1 MNQILNNQLDDL
13 EILDRVLAGEIALY
27 EIIIRRHNPL
37 LYKIGRSYRLAHE
50 DVQDIM
56 QETFITAYEKLS
68 QFRKKSQLS
77 TWLTRIMINKCLY
90 KMKKEIKNIP
100 INISS
105 ENINLEKYLP
115 NDTQEKFHTELKKLI
130 EMSIEKLPESY
141 RLVFL
146 LRETENFS
154 VAETAEALDITPMN
168 VKVRLNRAKAMMRDH
183 LEKWYTK
190 TDIYEFNLKYC
201 SAVVEN
207 VLQKLNSPL

>member
-1 MNQILNNQLDDL
+1 MDQILNTQLDDF
-13 EILDRVLAGEIALY
+13 EILDRMLAGEIALY
-27 EIIIRRHNPL
+27 EIIIRRYNPL
-37 LYKIGRSYRLAHE
+37 LYKIGRSYSLMHE

-56 QETFITAYEKLS
+56 QETYIAAYEKLS
-68 QFRKKSQLS
+68 QFQKRSQLS
-77 TWLTRIMINKCLY
+77 TWFTRIMINKCLY
-90 KMKKEIKNIP
+90 KMKKETRNIP
-100 INISS
+100 INIG

-115 NDTQEKFHTELKKLI
+115 NDNQEKFHTELKKLI

-154 VAETAEALDITPMN
+154 VAQTAEALDITPMN
-168 VKVRLNRAKAMMRDH
+168 VKVRLNRAKAMMRNY

-207 VLQKLNSPL
+207 VLQKLNSPF